1 MVFLDYITR
10 AHAIQLLCDFEFE
23 EHELTQFNYFVNKSG
38 EPETSD
44 NFNNY
49 KGKPFVV
56 MLCLII
62 YWFLIIILIYLNI
75 LIL

>member
-1 MVFLDYITR
+1 MITTQ
-10 AHAIQLLCDFEFE
+10 AHVIQLLCDFEFE
-23 EHELTQFNYFVNKSG
+23 EHELTQFNYIVNKSG
-38 EPETSD
+38 EPETSH

-49 KGKPFVV
+49 KSKPYVV

-62 YWFLIIILIYLNI
+62 YWFLIIILFYLNI